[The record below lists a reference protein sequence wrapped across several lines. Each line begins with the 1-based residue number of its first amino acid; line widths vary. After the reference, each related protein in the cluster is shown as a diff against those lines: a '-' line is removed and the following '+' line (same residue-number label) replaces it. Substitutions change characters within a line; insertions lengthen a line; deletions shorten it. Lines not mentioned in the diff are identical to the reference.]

1 MFRQNKKYIEIYVT
15 WLYLVFMYI
24 LPFLLLTVLNGLIY
38 AEVSISVV
46 QGSSIDLRLLHHHDI
61 TKMLVVTKSPDFWL

>member
-46 QGSSIDLRLLHHHDI
+46 QGSSIDLRLLHHQDI

>member
-46 QGSSIDLRLLHHHDI
+46 QESSIDLSLHDI
-61 TKMLVVTKSPDFWL
+61 TKKLVVI